1 MVTVAVARAVAVA
14 AAVVTQAVAA
24 AAAVVAA
31 AAVTAAAVA
40 EAAAGIAA
48 TVVSAMVAQLPER
61 DREAGGRRGLGLY
74 GSHSVSA
81 SSTYCGGR

>member
-1 MVTVAVARAVAVA
+1 MVAVAVARAVAVA

-24 AAAVVAA
+24 TAAVVAA
-31 AAVTAAAVA
+31 AAVT